1 MTTLQET
8 LLAPDRKPSVVA
20 DCLTLIQQEVKDMSG
35 ISGTAIKVAYKSV
48 TTFAAD
54 HVQFTV
60 ESKLPGMV
68 EQLEPYWTDFNKGRG
83 QGEVGGGSDF
93 GDYLT
98 KNSDDVT
105 NALLSVTDAHAA
117 SPTARPVV
125 VKAYNAVRG
134 QAAKHVSAALPALAP

>member
-8 LLAPDRKPSVVA
+8 LLAPGTKPSVVA
-20 DCLTLIQQEVKDMSG
+20 DCMTLIQQEVKDMSG

-60 ESKLPGMV
+60 ESKLPAMV
-68 EQLEPYWTDFNKGRG
+68 QQLEPYWADFNAS
-83 QGEVGGGSDF
+83 GGSDF

-98 KNSDDVT
+98 KNSEDVT
-105 NALLSVTDAHAA
+105 GALLSVTDAHAA

-125 VKAYNAVRG
+125 VKAYKAVRG
-134 QAAKHVSAALPALAP
+134 HAVKHVSAALPRVGALVQKYA